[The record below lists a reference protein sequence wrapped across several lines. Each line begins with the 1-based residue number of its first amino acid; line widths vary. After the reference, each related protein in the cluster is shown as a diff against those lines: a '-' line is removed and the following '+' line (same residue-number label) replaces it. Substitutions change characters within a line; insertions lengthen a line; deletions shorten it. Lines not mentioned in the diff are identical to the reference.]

1 MPMTAVEVKE
11 LFTGLKEG
19 IAEETIAQSELR
31 TAMNVLIYH
40 CNRYDHIDNGLEVNE
55 EDYDDDYKLDED
67 KKKKKAEIAAIY
79 LERLKLL
86 NDIASK
92 ANALGEDPGAM
103 AVGEKVKELSEE
115 YLKSL
120 SDYENE
126 KENEAIDK
134 DVENMSEYEKKAY
147 NELKNEGLR
156 TIDGKYGNNDN
167 IREDIYFEQQKS
179 LLADLAAKSIAVHTL
194 GRTYRSMIH
203 TDETMTEDEK
213 DQLAKDLF
221 GKDGK
226 KVFKEKG
233 IQAQLDE
240 IKNSANFKHMMSG
253 VNDWDEFMNLKD
265 EISYANNFIIDR
277 LAKSTRAVLEAE
289 NPKQAVQQPNK
300 IVKTNNIKLK

>member
-1 MPMTAVEVKE
+1 MPKTAVEVKE

-19 IAEETIAQSELR
+19 IAEETTAQSELR
-31 TAMNVLIYH
+31 TAMTVLIYH

-55 EDYDDDYKLDED
+55 NNYDDEFEFD
-67 KKKKKAEIAAIY
+67 KEKKKAEIAAIY

-103 AVGEKVKELSEE
+103 AVGKKVKELSEE

-147 NELKNEGLR
+147 TELKNEGLR
-156 TIDGKYGNNDN
+156 TIG
-167 IREDIYFEQQKS
+167 
-179 LLADLAAKSIAVHTL
+179 
-194 GRTYRSMIH
+194 
-203 TDETMTEDEK
+203 
-213 DQLAKDLF
+213 
-221 GKDGK
+221 GKDGT
-226 KVFKEKG
+226 KVFNEKG
-233 IQAQLDE
+233 IQAKLDE

-265 EISYANNFIIDR
+265 EISYANNLIIDR
-277 LAKSTRAVLEAE
+277 LAKSTKALLEAE

-300 IVKTNNIKLK
+300 IVKTNNIKL

>member
-1 MPMTAVEVKE
+1 MPKTAVEVKE

-19 IAEETIAQSELR
+19 IAEETTAQSELR
-31 TAMNVLIYH
+31 TAMTVLIYH

-55 EDYDDDYKLDED
+55 NNYDDEFEFDKE
-67 KKKKKAEIAAIY
+67 KKKKKDEIAAIY

-92 ANALGEDPGAM
+92 TNALGEDPGAM

-147 NELKNEGLR
+147 AELKNEGLR
-156 TIDGKYGNNDN
+156 TIGGKFGNNDN

-203 TDETMTEDEK
+203 TDETMTENEK
-213 DQLAKDLF
+213 DQLAKDFF
-221 GKDGK
+221 GKDGT
-226 KVFKEKG
+226 KVFNEKG
-233 IQAQLDE
+233 IQAQLDD
-240 IKNSANFKHMMSG
+240 IKKGSNFKSMMSD
-253 VNDWDEFMNLKD
+253 VTSWKDFMDFKD
-265 EISYANNFIIDR
+265 ELCYSNNSILDR
-277 LAKSTRAVLEAE
+277 LAKHTKALLEAE

-300 IVKTNNIKLK
+300 IVKTNNIKL